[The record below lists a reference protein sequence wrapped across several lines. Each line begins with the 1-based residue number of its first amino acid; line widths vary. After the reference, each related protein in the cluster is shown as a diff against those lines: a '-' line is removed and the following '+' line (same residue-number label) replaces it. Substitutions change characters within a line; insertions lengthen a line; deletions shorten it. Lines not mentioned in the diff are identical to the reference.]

1 MPVMGDWPLTGRG
14 DELNLLTGVLSAEA
28 NGGGMVIAGGAGVGK
43 TRLAR
48 EAAAA
53 AAQRG
58 WVIRSVQGTAAAQ
71 AIPLGTFAQWVG
83 PLDDQPLSLVSSVL
97 AALTASTEDA
107 PVLVVVDDVHLI
119 DDLSAFV
126 LHQLVRR
133 REATVIA
140 TLRTGERVPET
151 VTALWK
157 DGDLRRLD
165 LQPLSVDQFRE
176 LLQVALGGTVSDES
190 ATRIWDVTRG
200 NVLFLHQLIMQE
212 LQAGRLARDSGD
224 RWQWTGL
231 TSVSPTLAE
240 LVEAYVGAAP
250 EPVLEVLDLVAVAEP
265 LELEHLV
272 ALADPA
278 AIEDAERRELISVT
292 PGVAHDLVR
301 FGHPLYGET
310 RRDRM
315 GRMRARRLCSRIV
328 QAISAP
334 GSGAVSTDP
343 VRLALL
349 WLESDLPGDA
359 DVHNE
364 GAAAAFRRLDVAL
377 GERLA
382 EAADRAGAGAQMQS
396 RILHARTL
404 SMLGRGEECE
414 QLLAALP
421 AADEPDEDWV
431 AAKNL
436 RALNLLLILGR
447 PEQSWTVIE
456 DALTEAAAPL
466 DQELLAFRALQLAM
480 DGRPAEVVAL
490 LNSID
495 SARLTSDSR
504 IILNYGTTLAFG
516 EFGQTVQA
524 TQTPE
529 DDLVLATDLRAN
541 LFQAAWLDLM
551 HVDVLAVSGRITE
564 AMSMSQRVLQQ
575 WADLPEVPRTLA
587 AAIEGVAAVAH
598 GDLLSARETLSAAI
612 ATTAISDDLAELPF
626 LGFGYWL
633 RIAYTEALARAGD
646 ADSAANVLS
655 ETERSRHPAL
665 NFLEPNRMLAAAW
678 VAAARGRASEAITLV
693 TQAADFARTHGQHA
707 REVLCLQT
715 AIQFGDNQHGDR
727 LTELADLVEGPRARI
742 VARWASAQ
750 TGHDGDGLLEVSDD
764 LETMGDRIAAADAA
778 AHAAKVFDRR
788 KLRGSKLTA
797 SGRATRI
804 SSECGSTTPA
814 TRDISAPLP
823 LSNREREIATLVRDG
838 LSNRQIADTLTMSVR
853 TVEGHIYRACNK
865 VGVDN
870 RAELG
875 ALINEFTQ

>member
-1 MPVMGDWPLTGRG
+1 
-14 DELNLLTGVLSAEA
+14 
-28 NGGGMVIAGGAGVGK
+28 MVIAGGAGVGK

-48 EAAAA
+48 EIAAAA
-53 AAQRG
+53 AERD

-71 AIPLGTFAQWVG
+71 AIPLGAFAQWVG
-83 PLDDQPLSLVSSVL
+83 QLDDQPLTLVSSVI

-140 TLRTGERVPET
+140 TLRTDERVPET

-165 LQPLSVDQFRE
+165 LRPLSVDQFSE
-176 LLQVALGGTVSDES
+176 LLQVVLGGTVSDES
-190 ATRIWDVTRG
+190 VARIWDVTRG
-200 NVLFLHQLIMQE
+200 NVLFLHQLVMQE
-212 LQAGRLARDSGD
+212 LQAGRLVRDSD
-224 RWQWTGL
+224 ERWQWTGL
-231 TSVSPTLAE
+231 TSVSPTLIE

-250 EPVLEVLDLVAVAEP
+250 EPVLEVLDFVAVAEP

-272 ALADPA
+272 ALTDPV

-292 PGVAHDLVR
+292 AGATHDLVR
-301 FGHPLYGET
+301 LGHPLYGET

-315 GRMRARRLCSRIV
+315 GRMRARRLSSRIV
-328 QAISAP
+328 RAISAP
-334 GSGAVSTDP
+334 GPGAVRADP

-364 GAAAAFRRLDVAL
+364 GAAAAFRRLDKAL

-382 EAADRAGAGAQMQS
+382 EAADRAGGGTQMQS

-421 AADEPDEDWV
+421 AADEPDEAWV
-431 AAKNL
+431 GAKIL
-436 RALNLLLILGR
+436 RATNLLLMLGR
-447 PEQSWTVIE
+447 PEQSRTVIE
-456 DALTEAAAPL
+456 DALTEAPAPL

-490 LNSID
+490 LGSID

-504 IILNYGTTLAFG
+504 IVLNYGTTLAFG
-516 EFGQTVQA
+516 EFGRTVQA
-524 TQTPE
+524 PQTPE
-529 DDLVLATDLRAN
+529 DHLALATDLRGN

-551 HVDVLAVSGRITE
+551 HVDALAVSGRITE
-564 AMSMSQRVLQQ
+564 AMSMSQWVLQQ
-575 WADLPEVPRTLA
+575 WADLPEIPRTLA
-587 AAIEGVAAVAH
+587 AAIGGVAAVAH
-598 GDLLSARETLSAAI
+598 GDLLSARETLSAAM
-612 ATTAISDDLAELPF
+612 ANTVISDDVAEWPF

-646 ADSAANVLS
+646 GDSAATALS
-655 ETERSRHPAL
+655 ETERNRHPSL
-665 NFLEPNRMLAAAW
+665 NFLEPSRMLAAAW
-678 VAAARGRASEAITLV
+678 VAAARGRVSEAITLV
-693 TQAADFARTHGQHA
+693 TQAADFARSHGQHA

-727 LTELADLVEGPRARI
+727 LTELAQLVEGPRARV

-750 TGHDGDGLLEVSDD
+750 TRNDGDGLLEVSDD

-778 AHAAKVFDRR
+778 AHAAKVFGREN
-788 KLRGSKLTA
+788 LRGSKLTA

-804 SSECGSTTPA
+804 SAECGSTTPA
-814 TRDISAPLP
+814 TRDVSAPLP
-823 LSNREREIATLVRDG
+823 LSKREREIATLVRDG
-838 LSNRQIADTLTMSVR
+838 LSNREIADTLTMSVR

-865 VGVDN
+865 VGVAN

-875 ALINEFTQ
+875 ELINQFTQ